1 MNGKNDSSSKTKVL
15 RSNNNLIYSGKID
28 KSGAAEFQKK
38 AYDILNDFND
48 KEEDKKG
55 NISKEINFHFTSG
68 GGDIASGISI
78 MNTIEELNK
87 KIDTNCYCK
96 GFVGS
101 AATYGAFSCKNI
113 YSFENTLFLLH
124 PPSTTISGQTED
136 LKISTNN
143 IELWHNNI
151 LDIYF
156 KKCNNKCNEEIK
168 KIFTDNKYSTSKEI
182 FKIGLID
189 KIL

>member
-1 MNGKNDSSSKTKVL
+1 MNKNDSSSKTKVL
-15 RSNNNLIYSGKID
+15 RSNNNLIYSGRID

-38 AYDILNDFND
+38 AFDILNDI
-48 KEEDKKG
+48 KEDEKD
-55 NISKEINFHFTSG
+55 NSKEINFHFTSG

-87 KIDTNCYCK
+87 KITTNCYCK

-101 AATYGAFSCKNI
+101 AATYGAFSCKNK
-113 YSFENTLFLLH
+113 YSFDNTLFLLH

-136 LKISTNN
+136 LRISTNN

-156 KKCNNKCNEEIK
+156 KKCDNKCNSEVK
-168 KIFTDNKYSTSKEI
+168 KIFKDNKYSTSDEI
-182 FKIGLID
+182 LKMGLID
-189 KIL
+189 KILK